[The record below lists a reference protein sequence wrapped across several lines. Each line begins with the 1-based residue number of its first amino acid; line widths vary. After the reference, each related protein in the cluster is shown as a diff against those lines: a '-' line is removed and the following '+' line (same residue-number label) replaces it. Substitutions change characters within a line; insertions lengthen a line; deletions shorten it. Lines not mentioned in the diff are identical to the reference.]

1 MTSASNAMA
10 STPEPTN
17 MDELHALTAEQR
29 SAFVLSH
36 LRALLL
42 QAQLQQ
48 HETPR
53 RIALIAAYTD
63 ASNWHLLAIAHSEAF
78 KETLATLTTQIT
90 NTAGLHT

>member
-10 STPEPTN
+10 IAPEPTS
-17 MDELHALTAEQR
+17 MDELHALTDEQR

-36 LRALLL
+36 LSALM
-42 QAQLQQ
+42 QQ
-48 HETPR
+48 EKLETPR
-53 RIALIAAYTD
+53 LFALIAAYTD
-63 ASNWHLLAIAHSEAF
+63 ASNWHQLASAHSEAF